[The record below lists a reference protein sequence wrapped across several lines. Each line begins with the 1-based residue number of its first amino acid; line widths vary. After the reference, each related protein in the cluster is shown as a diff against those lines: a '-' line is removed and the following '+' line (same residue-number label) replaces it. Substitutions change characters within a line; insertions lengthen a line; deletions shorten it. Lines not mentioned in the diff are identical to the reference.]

1 MIMDNVITIAIPV
14 YNVEKYIEKSL
25 LSALN
30 QNFDYP
36 YEILIIDD
44 CGSDKSMQIV
54 NRILNEHERGSYA
67 RIIRHSTNLGLGPAR
82 NTAIENARGKYLFFL
97 DSDDWISA
105 NCLSVLYAKAEETKS
120 DITVGSTLRVEED
133 SMLEL
138 GKNIYPNKTIENS
151 AAGVYMVTHSPDM
164 HIEVWNKLYLMEYLK
179 TNKICCIH
187 KIFEDYI
194 FDFVARA
201 TASKITL
208 CSEIT
213 LYYNIRRNSILTKL
227 KDKAT
232 DEAVNTLS
240 DIISQMQILVLQKF
254 KNVAY
259 IYDLYFLRVI
269 WVLENFL
276 RYDFDRAQK
285 NTIDKKIVGF
295 CKWIPNHKYLKLPRN
310 KYIYDGCLGNET
322 LECFSYINKK
332 SCTFPLKLYFKI
344 KKKMLVR

>member
-30 QNFDYP
+30 QNFAFS

-97 DSDDWISA
+97 DSDDWISE
-105 NCLSVLYAKAEETKS
+105 NCLSILYAKAEETKS

-133 SMLEL
+133 SMREI
-138 GKNIYPNKTIENS
+138 GKNIYPNKTIETS
-151 AAGVYMVTHSPDM
+151 AAGVYMVIHSPDM
-164 HIEVWNKLYLMEYLK
+164 HIEVWNKLYLVEYLR

-208 CSEIT
+208 CSDVT
-213 LYYNIRRNSILTKL
+213 LYYNIRSNSILTKL
-227 KDKAT
+227 KEKAT
-232 DEAVNTLS
+232 DEAANTLS
-240 DIISQMQILVLQKF
+240 DIIRKMQILVLQKF

-269 WVLENFL
+269 WVLENFS
-276 RYDFDRAQK
+276 RYDFDEVQK
-285 NTIDKKIVGF
+285 NTINENLKGF
-295 CKWIPNHKYLKLPRN
+295 CQWIPSHGCLKNPRN
-310 KYIYDGCLGNET
+310 KYIYDRCLCNET
-322 LECFSYINKK
+322 LEHFSYINKK

-344 KKKMLVR
+344 KKKLLVR